1 MRLAPALLAVFA
13 LAACSESRP
22 ANPPA
27 AGTPPAATA
36 TEAAAKTAEVGRP
49 DAAGV
54 VRVEATR
61 DGFHPSRI
69 EAKAGQPLKLIFT
82 RTEVKTC
89 MSEAVFPD
97 LGIRKEL
104 PVNQPV
110 EITVTPEAGKEIV
123 FQCPM
128 GMGKSVIVGIP

>member
-1 MRLAPALLAVFA
+1 MRLAPALLAALA
-13 LAACSESRP
+13 LAACSESKP
-22 ANPPA
+22 AQPTA
-27 AGTPPAATA
+27 AEATGTAAA
-36 TEAAAKTAEVGRP
+36 AEAAPKAAEIGRP
-49 DAAGV
+49 DANGV
-54 VRVEATR
+54 VKVEATR

-69 EAKAGQPLKLIFT
+69 EAKAGQPLKLVFT

-97 LGIRKEL
+97 LGIRKDL

-128 GMGKSVIVGIP
+128 GMGKSVIVGVP